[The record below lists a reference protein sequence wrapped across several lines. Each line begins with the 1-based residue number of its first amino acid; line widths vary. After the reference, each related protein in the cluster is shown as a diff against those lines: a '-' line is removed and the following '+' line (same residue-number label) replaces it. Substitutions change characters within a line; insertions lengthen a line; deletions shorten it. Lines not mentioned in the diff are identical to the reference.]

1 MHTLIGS
8 MTIHVVDIEVND
20 HMWLMWRNKHGYGHY
35 FSDHGAYH
43 MEAPAAWQPVTVDI

>member
-8 MTIHVVDIEVND
+8 MTLHVVDIEVND
-20 HMWLMWRNKHGYGHY
+20 HMWLMWRNSQDRGHY

-43 MEAPAAWQPVTVDI
+43 MEAPAAWQPVTVDV